1 MKSLRFAIVLA
12 PLLFAFATVQADFV
26 DIEFENPEQK
36 KVKGGKKKST
46 AEILPTLQFFSGFPI
61 TIKLIMNDEL
71 GIATS
76 DGGPPYFPKRSNTGF
91 VVFDDP
97 DDNLCMDSP
106 NWINFDCLAPD
117 DSQIPSDETYVE
129 FTLDV
134 DDVGLDDTVGR
145 ADRIDALVDAT
156 SGRQVITPE
165 AGGDSSPIGA
175 STSRLRTIYNDVGDE
190 IGTEEIVDGYGNGAD
205 DDIPSLVLISEHGQG
220 IVYNSDGSRPAQY
233 EVVNLAGF
241 VNSVGY
247 TLNDPKVRTTITANL
262 IVPSYLIAPVIV
274 ADECVGD
281 IGDPSDPDL
290 SVCESYYRVD
300 GRDFAPATSILESGE
315 EPISTFLN
323 GFGELLEQTDFTVS
337 AMVVN
342 GVAPDTVLDL
352 AAPFGEIDDDD
363 LIAMGY
369 TVLGSKKSAS
379 FNLYPGPPCFGGP
392 SQQIGYADIDGNG
405 ISKFDDVCPAGSGSL
420 TRPPR

>member
-1 MKSLRFAIVLA
+1 MKPFRFSILMA
-12 PLLFAFATVQADFV
+12 PLLFAFATAQADYV

-36 KVKGGKKKST
+36 KVQGGKKKST
-46 AEILPTLQFFSGFPI
+46 AEILPTLQFFSGFPL
-61 TIKLIMNDEL
+61 TIKLVMNDEL

-76 DGGPPYFPKRSNTGF
+76 AGGPPFFPKRSNTGF

-106 NWINFDCLAPD
+106 NWINFSCLEPD
-117 DSQIPSDETYVE
+117 DSLTPSDETYVE

-145 ADRIDALVDAT
+145 DDRIAALIDAT

-175 STSRLRTIYNDVGDE
+175 STSRFRTIYNDVGDE
-190 IGTEEIVDGYGNGAD
+190 IGNEEIVDGYGNGAD
-205 DDIPSLVLISEHGQG
+205 DDIPGLVLISEHGQG
-220 IVYNSDGSRPAQY
+220 IVYEPDGSRPVQY

-247 TLNDPKVRTTITANL
+247 TLNDPKIRTTITANL
-262 IVPSYLIAPVIV
+262 IVPSYLIAPVII
-274 ADECVGD
+274 ADECVGE
-281 IGDPSDPDL
+281 IGNPPDFSL
-290 SVCESYYRVD
+290 CESYYRVD
-300 GRDFAPATSILESGE
+300 GRDFVPAASIVGE
-315 EPISTFLN
+315 DPISTFLI
-323 GFGELLEQTDFTVS
+323 GFGEVMKETDFTVS

-352 AAPFGEIDDDD
+352 AAPFGVIDDYD
-363 LIAMGY
+363 LEAMGY
-369 TVLGSKKSAS
+369 TVLGSKESAS
-379 FNLYPGPPCFGGP
+379 FNLHPGPPCFGGP
-392 SQQIGYADIDGNG
+392 SQQIGYFHFDDNG